1 MQTPNLYPRRN
12 MLSSSLAAAS
22 IMLSSTAG
30 QAQTSASPAQTNLTA
45 VVKLI
50 ITFET
55 KPDAVTA
62 FTTLLEQV
70 RQDLPKVAGC
80 KGVRVFLGKDNPRV
94 FTLVEDWES
103 ESAHKAHINQVIASG
118 AWEKHIAIH
127 LTKPPV
133 SYYYTEL
140 IA

>member
-50 ITFET
+50 IT
-55 KPDAVTA
+55 
-62 FTTLLEQV
+62 
-70 RQDLPKVAGC
+70 
-80 KGVRVFLGKDNPRV
+80 
-94 FTLVEDWES
+94 
-103 ESAHKAHINQVIASG
+103 
-118 AWEKHIAIH
+118 
-127 LTKPPV
+127 V
-133 SYYYTEL
+133 SSK
-140 IA
+140 